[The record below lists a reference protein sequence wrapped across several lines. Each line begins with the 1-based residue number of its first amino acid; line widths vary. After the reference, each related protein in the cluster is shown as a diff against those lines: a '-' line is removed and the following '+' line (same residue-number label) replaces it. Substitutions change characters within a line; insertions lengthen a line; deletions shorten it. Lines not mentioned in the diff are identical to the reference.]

1 MYHHILLIVHLLAA
15 TIWVGGHL
23 FLSIRF
29 LPEAIKTKEVS
40 IIKNFKDKFEPI
52 GMPALIISILTGIA
66 MAYDYDVTFTEWF
79 SFSNGIEK
87 VVSLKL
93 ILLFITITL
102 AVNAQ
107 LFLFPKLTSKNLPKA
122 ALQIILVTLIG
133 VTMLILG
140 SLVRIGGI

>member
-1 MYHHILLIVHLLAA
+1 MYHHILLILHLLAA

-23 FLSIRF
+23 LLSIRF
-29 LPEAIKTKEVS
+29 LPEAIKTKDVS
-40 IIKNFKDKFEPI
+40 IIQNFKDKFEPI

-66 MAYDYDVTFTEWF
+66 MAYDYGVPFTKWF

-93 ILLFITITL
+93 ILLFIAVAL

-107 LFLFPKLTSKNLPKA
+107 LFLFPKLTSKSLAKA
-122 ALQIILVTLIG
+122 ALQIILVTFIG
-133 VTMLILG
+133 VIMLILG
-140 SLVRIGGI
+140 SLVRIGGL

>member
-102 AVNAQ
+102 AMNAQ

>member
-1 MYHHILLIVHLLAA
+1 MYHQILLLLHLLSA

-29 LPEAIKTKEVS
+29 LPEAVKRKDIL

-66 MAYDYDVTFTEWF
+66 MAYDYDVTFTKWF

-87 VVSLKL
+87 VVSVKL
-93 ILLFITITL
+93 LLLLITAGL
-102 AVNAQ
+102 ALNAQ
-107 LFLFPKLTSKNLPKA
+107 LFLFPKLKVDNLRRVA
-122 ALQIILVTLIG
+122 FQIIMVTLIA
-133 VTMLILG
+133 VAMLVLG
-140 SLVRIGGI
+140 SLIRIGGL

>member
-52 GMPALIISILTGIA
+52 GMPALIILILTGIA
-66 MAYDYDVTFTEWF
+66 MAYDYDVTFTKWF

>member
-1 MYHHILLIVHLLAA
+1 MYHQILLILHLLAA

-29 LPEAIKTKEVS
+29 LPEAFKTKDVS
-40 IIKNFKDKFEPI
+40 IIQNFKDKFEPI
-52 GMPALIISILTGIA
+52 GMPALIISILTGIL
-66 MAYDYDVTFTEWF
+66 MAYDYGVPFTKWF

-87 VVSLKL
+87 IVSLKL
-93 ILLFITITL
+93 ILLFITLAL

-107 LFLFPKLTSKNLPKA
+107 LFLFPKLTSKSLPKA

-140 SLVRIGGI
+140 SLIRIGGL